1 MANDE
6 QQGTPGESAGGSPKG
21 SVLPWIL
28 VGVLSVGAGSAAP
41 LLMPAVATT
50 DNEPA
55 KSRPDYELPKEEET
69 VFIPFGERGKDQSV
83 VVNLNDGRMTRY
95 LRIAV
100 ALQVPKSKELQIIPL
115 LEGKE
120 VLLRNWLLSL
130 ISDKSLDEIR
140 GAAGQNRMRREIRDH
155 FNDVLFPDGLDQIY
169 DVLFEEFNVQ

>member
-1 MANDE
+1 MADE
-6 QQGTPGESAGGSPKG
+6 EDQESTGDSAEAASRGSI
-21 SVLPWIL
+21 VPWII
-28 VGVLSVGAGSAAP
+28 VGVLSVGVGSAAP
-41 LLMPAVATT
+41 LLLPKPAGEEMEEVSSA
-50 DNEPA
+50 P
-55 KSRPDYELPKEEET
+55 SYELPKEEDT
-69 VFIPFGERGKDQSV
+69 VFVPFGTPGEDQSV

-100 ALQVPKSKELQIIPL
+100 TLQVPKSKELEITEL
-115 LEGKE
+115 LENKK

-130 ISDKSLDEIR
+130 ISDKDLEEIR

>member
-6 QQGTPGESAGGSPKG
+6 LNESSGETTEATQKG
-21 SVLPWIL
+21 SILPWII
-28 VGVLSVGAGSAAP
+28 VGVLSVGVGSAAP
-41 LLMPAVATT
+41 MLLPASDADVT
-50 DNEPA
+50 DGQE
-55 KSRPDYELPKEEET
+55 SEQQYELPKEEDT
-69 VFIPFGERGKDQSV
+69 VFIPFGERDKDQSV
-83 VVNLNDGRMTRY
+83 VVNLSDQRMTRY

-100 ALQVPKSKELQIIPL
+100 ALQIPKSKEIEIVAL
-115 LEGKE
+115 LESKK

-130 ISDKSLDEIR
+130 ISDKDLEEIR